1 MGSMGGHPMMNNGGD
16 QVSGDLSYLYFFGE
30 MRKIMRMIQKL
41 TCMRVES
48 SLVGGFEENNED
60 ELKAKMHRK
69 IMTRG

>member
-1 MGSMGGHPMMNNGGD
+1 
-16 QVSGDLSYLYFFGE
+16 
-30 MRKIMRMIQKL
+30 
-41 TCMRVES
+41 MRVES